1 MLESYISPFLL
12 GYVDKYIKNLKPE
25 DLRLSLWG
33 GDLVLNNLELRL
45 DALEKDLNLPLSFVS
60 GFIHELCIHVPWTR
74 IGYEP
79 VEISINTIECTLK
92 LRDGG
97 VDDND
102 SVSSK
107 SSTSTNKSK
116 GESGSKAKPKE
127 AIQDASLSPGYV
139 TSLMNRVLHN
149 VRFSVKNLILKY
161 VEDDIVLSVNV
172 QSFDTFAT
180 DSDWQKAFVE
190 LSLPE
195 LVLRRVCS
203 FSDITVCLDKR
214 NASGK
219 IEVYQEPVVF
229 RCAVTTRM
237 HLTYNSLNAKRVSAV
252 KVSTYC
258 EELKLSL
265 SDTQLPMFLRVLQ
278 LVTALYYGTIDLPG
292 GEGEDEETPQ
302 EQEGTKAVASNIG
315 KKLTC
320 NNTIVKF
327 H

>member
-12 GYVDKYIKNLKPE
+12 GYVDKYIKNIKPE

-45 DALEKDLNLPLSFVS
+45 DALERDLNLPLSFVS
-60 GFIHELCIHVPWTR
+60 GFIHELRIHVPWTR

-79 VEISINTIECTLK
+79 VEITINTIECTVK
-92 LRDGG
+92 LRDAEA
-97 VDDND
+97 DDND

-107 SSTSTNKSK
+107 SSTSTNKSRT
-116 GESGSKAKPKE
+116 ESGSKMKPKE
-127 AIQDASLSPGYV
+127 DIQDASLSPGYV

-149 VRFSVKNLILKY
+149 VHVSIKNLILKY

-172 QSFDTFAT
+172 QSFATFAT
-180 DSDWQKAFVE
+180 DSDWQKAYLE

-195 LVLRRVCS
+195 LVLRRVCN
-203 FSDITVCLDKR
+203 FTDITVCLDKR

-219 IEVYQEPVVF
+219 IEVYQEPVTF
-229 RCAVTTRM
+229 RCAVAARM

-252 KVSTYC
+252 KVSTHC
-258 EELKLSL
+258 EELKMSL

-278 LVTALYYGTIDLPG
+278 LVSALYFGSIDLQKAEL
-292 GEGEDEETPQ
+292 EGDQSIKEEETNQTTTPLA
-302 EQEGTKAVASNIG
+302 G
-315 KKLTC
+315 
-320 NNTIVKF
+320 IVPYIQVKY
-327 H
+327 